1 MQVTETLHDG
11 LKRGY
16 VITVPAAQL
25 TALRDARLAEI
36 ARGVPVAGY
45 RRGEA
50 PWPVILQRFGA
61 AVLGEVLEQE
71 VAAAVRRLVAD
82 RALRPARAPSVDV
95 GSFTEGSDLT
105 IGIALE
111 VMPEVPLPDLAGL
124 RLERLRAEPGP
135 AQLRQALARLAA
147 RHGTLVEETPRP
159 AAPGEILVCDAEGG
173 LPADL
178 LVNGVGLGARAGSPG
193 LPPANWSIDLSPGLQ
208 GEILATGIEDGL
220 PCLDLRLRGVTTP
233 GAFLRIFPAMPKG
246 LAATPGQVLTLCM
259 RARLLGGT
267 LPEGSSVQLG
277 FNARSAD
284 AFLRGQRQ
292 PAVLGRAEMRAAIP
306 MIDDPALAFARPVL
320 DIGFRRDLDLDLT
333 LRIGPARVFAGAEEP
348 EALLFNGGSFTGWAI
363 EVGGPGPIPG
373 FSAQFE
379 GLAPGQT
386 RVVEVVLPADQQ
398 AAGEL
403 ANRRARYVV
412 TARALQCRRPLTD
425 ADALACAVGLA
436 DGAALEAA
444 VMRTLRRDYDARSR
458 QRLKAALLDA
468 LAAAVAF
475 PVPDSLVVVEF
486 EQVWQRR
493 QAERRAGRDDP
504 ADAGKDDAALR
515 AEYRAIAERRIRL
528 RLLMDELARAHGLQV
543 SEAETAEAIRRD
555 AARYPGQER
564 QVFDF
569 YRGNAQALD
578 ALRAPLLEEKV
589 IDFLVARAGVS
600 ERLVSPEELGAG

>member
-25 TALRDARLAEI
+25 TALRDARLTEI
-36 ARGVPVAGY
+36 ARGLPVAGY

-50 PWPVILQRFGA
+50 PWPVIVQRSGA
-61 AVLGEVLEQE
+61 AGLGGVLEQE
-71 VAAAVRRLVAD
+71 VAAAVHRLVAD
-82 RALRPARAPSVDV
+82 RGLRPARPPSVDV
-95 GSFTEGSDLT
+95 GSFTEGCDLT

-111 VMPEVPLPDLAGL
+111 VMPGVPLPDLAGL

-147 RHGTLVEETPRP
+147 RHGTLVEEAPRP

-220 PCLDLRLRGVTTP
+220 PCLDLRLRGVTAP
-233 GAFLRIFPAMPKG
+233 GAFVRIFPAMPKG
-246 LAATPGQVLTLCM
+246 LPATPGQMLTLCM
-259 RARLLGGT
+259 RARPVGGT
-267 LPEGSSVQLG
+267 LPEGSSVQIG

-284 AFLRGQRQ
+284 AFLRSQRR
-292 PAVLGRAEMRAAIP
+292 PALLGGEEMRAAIA
-306 MIDDPALAFARPVL
+306 MIDDQALAFARPVL

-348 EALLFNGGSFTGWAI
+348 EALLFNGGSIAGQAI
-363 EVGGPGPIPG
+363 EVGGPGLPPG
-373 FSAQFE
+373 FTAQLE

-386 RVVEVVLPADQQ
+386 RVVEVVLPADQPV
-398 AAGEL
+398 EL

-412 TARALQCRRPLTD
+412 TARALKCRRPLAD
-425 ADALACAVGLA
+425 ADALARAVGLA

-444 VMRTLRRDYDARSR
+444 VMRTLRRDYEARSR

-468 LAAAVAF
+468 LVAAAAAF
-475 PVPDSLVVVEF
+475 PLPDTLVAVEF

-504 ADAGKDDAALR
+504 ADAGKDDAVLR

-528 RLLMDELARAHGLQV
+528 RLLMAELARAHGLQV

-564 QVFDF
+564 QVLDF
-569 YRGNAQALD
+569 YRGNAQALE

-589 IDFLVARAGVS
+589 VDFLLTRAEVS
-600 ERLVSPEELGAG
+600 DRMVSPEELGAG